1 MDSTEFF
8 GGEPHAPGLED
19 DKDGYG
25 RYLLDADGKGKAPY
39 TRATTIAKMLDSGKG
54 LEIWQQ
60 RKVAKGVAQSPA
72 LVARAA
78 VTPLDDKQAWREI
91 LDQAEVK
98 SGGDEKRDLGSAF
111 HALHEHVETMSDTEW
126 AAVPADLKAT
136 YVKYRA
142 ELKRLGITEVMT
154 EVTVVNTKLGTAG
167 KFDALFRLA
176 DGRLVIGDRKT
187 GRPVEYPHSVCVQL
201 AIYANADVM
210 LTFNPDGSVERHP
223 MPELDLTMAIVI
235 DVKIGDENTASA
247 HAYEVDIWAGWA
259 AALLSAKIRRWRNR
273 RDLLTPYHPEF
284 PPTDKARNAAT
295 IEITQHPEAWAK
307 APTKLVPGTGV
318 PPGSVAGF
326 TTAAQVNA
334 TAYGDNV
341 PGLSGVPSG
350 YAIGAGGVMKDGP
363 APAAPLTAPGSV
375 YTDGQT
381 GGYHAAE
388 SDNVTTGQADCEPPR
403 ATPEQRAAF
412 AAELPPSQVKM
423 PIETAHGPAANT
435 NTQAGHPAF
444 SSAQQKNITV
454 FEPHKFVAVVGRMTC
469 GTCALGAG
477 DAAAQHIIDR
487 PAAPV
492 SDDHPD
498 VAALLVAFKT
508 KAQLQAV
515 LSKVDPNANLART
528 RANLAKDAVSHPNWP
543 NVRTQFL
550 ALDDGEPDGRAA
562 PGALSDPADTREEFS
577 ATVSNAP
584 GPVPPDPE
592 PSYPAPAAD
601 NPFVQPDPEP
611 APFEPAP
618 PLALSVEDQVLQLI
632 GEAAT
637 LDDLAAAWQTANDAG
652 IGWPPRLHKAAT
664 IRQNQLTQ

>member
-8 GGEPHAPGLED
+8 GGESAAPGLED

-142 ELKRLGITEVMT
+142 EMDRKGITEVMT

-187 GRPVEYPHSVCVQL
+187 GQAVKYPHSAAVQL

-223 MPELDLTMAIVI
+223 MPEIDLTTAIVI
-235 DVKIGDENTASA
+235 DVTIGDANTASA
-247 HAYEVDIWAGWA
+247 HAYEVDIWAGWV

-273 RDLLTPYHPEF
+273 RDLITPYHPEF
-284 PPTDKARNAAT
+284 PPTDKARNAAV
-295 IEITQHPEAWAK
+295 
-307 APTKLVPGTGV
+307 APPR
-318 PPGSVAGF
+318 F

-334 TAYGDNV
+334 TAYGDKV

-350 YAIGAGGVMKDGP
+350 YAVGAGGVMEDGP
-363 APAAPLTAPGSV
+363 APAAPITAPGSV
-375 YTDGQT
+375 FTDGQT
-381 GGYHAAE
+381 GGYHATAE
-388 SDNVTTGQADCEPPR
+388 E
-403 ATPEQRAAF
+403 RAAF

-423 PIETAHGPAANT
+423 PVETAHGPAANT
-435 NTQAGHPAF
+435 SAGMSPTAQAVAGVGPAIGTGGAIQPPHAGTHPAW
-444 SSAQQKNITV
+444 SSKDQAVIHLDNKGERVGTEPVPGPQDQPVAGGPGGVQTV
-454 FEPHKFVAVVGRMTC
+454 AEH
-469 GTCALGAG
+469 
-477 DAAAQHIIDR
+477 
-487 PAAPV
+487 
-492 SDDHPD
+492 D
-498 VAALLVAFKT
+498 VDALLAAFKT

-515 LSKVDPNANLART
+515 LAKVDPKANLART
-528 RANLAKDAVSHPNWP
+528 RANLAKDIVSHPSWP
-543 NVRTQFL
+543 QRRAEFL
-550 ALDDGEPDGRAA
+550 PDIAA
-562 PGALSDPADTREEFS
+562 PSVPGVGTVVAQTDVVGEDVVLSE
-577 ATVSNAP
+577 TVSNAP

-592 PSYPAPAAD
+592 PGYAATGQTDSEAFTNAQNTGDPYVQGPPRPAAD
-601 NPFVQPDPEP
+601 NPFAQPAAAAP
-611 APFEPAP
+611 APT
-618 PLALSVEDQVLQLI
+618 LSVEDQVLQLI
-632 GEAAT
+632 GEATT

>member
-8 GGEPHAPGLED
+8 GGEPAAPGLED

-25 RYLLDADGKGKAPY
+25 RYLLDADGKGKSPY

-54 LEIWQQ
+54 LEIWGQ

-98 SGGDEKRDLGSAF
+98 SGGDEKRDLGTAF
-111 HALHEHVETMSDTEW
+111 HALHEHVETMSDSEW
-126 AAVPADLKAT
+126 DAVPADLKAT

-154 EVTVVNTKLGTAG
+154 EVTLVNTKIGTAG
-167 KFDALFRLA
+167 KADAIFRLA
-176 DGRLVIGDRKT
+176 DGRLVIGDRKS
-187 GRPVEYPHSVCVQL
+187 GRITEYPHSAAVQF
-201 AIYANADVM
+201 AIYANADVL
-210 LTFNPDGSVERHP
+210 LTWNEDGSVERHP
-223 MPELDLTMAIVI
+223 MPELDLTTAIVI
-235 DVKIGDENTASA
+235 DVKIGDENTASV

-284 PPTDKARNAAT
+284 PSTDKARNAAT
-295 IEITQHPEAWAK
+295 VEITQHPEAWAK
-307 APTKLVPGTGV
+307 APVK
-318 PPGSVAGF
+318 VAGF

-341 PGLSGVPSG
+341 PGLSGVPIG
-350 YAIGAGGVMKDGP
+350 YAIGAGGVMEDGP
-363 APAAPLTAPGSV
+363 APAAPLP
-375 YTDGQT
+375 
-381 GGYHAAE
+381 
-388 SDNVTTGQADCEPPR
+388 

-412 AAELPPSQVKM
+412 AAELPPPSTGFPTEV
-423 PIETAHGPAANT
+423 AHGPVANVG
-435 NTQAGHPAF
+435 AGMSPTAKAVAGIGPAIGTGNAVQPPHAGTHPAW
-444 SSAQQKNITV
+444 SSKDQAVIHLNSKGERVGTEPVPGPQDQPVAGGPGGVQTV
-454 FEPHKFVAVVGRMTC
+454 AEH
-469 GTCALGAG
+469 
-477 DAAAQHIIDR
+477 
-487 PAAPV
+487 
-492 SDDHPD
+492 D
-498 VAALLVAFKT
+498 VDALLAAFKT
-508 KAQLQAV
+508 KAQLQGV
-515 LSKVDPNANLART
+515 LSKVDPSANLART

-543 NVRTQFL
+543 NVRAEFIPAAGPSVPGVGTVVAQT
-550 ALDDGEPDGRAA
+550 DVTGEDVV
-562 PGALSDPADTREEFS
+562 LSS
-577 ATVSNAP
+577 TVSNAP

-592 PSYPAPAAD
+592 PGYAAPAAD
-601 NPFVQPDPEP
+601 NPFAQPAPAAPEP
-611 APFEPAP
+611 
-618 PLALSVEDQVLQLI
+618 ALSVEDQVLQLI

-664 IRQNQLTQ
+664 IRQAQLTK